1 MPGFSGLSNQ
11 SCERRFLPLG
21 CGVAGSFADAV
32 LPFFFAISSSPGAS
46 FRRLWNRL
54 ISARECAQVRGE
66 INRASF
72 PSPRLGGRGG
82 GTKGSEPGE
91 GDFPNA
97 PDLTRVPLTPIVSRF
112 STTRPPPARRAAG
125 RKEQRGKE
133 E

>member
-72 PSPRLGGRGG
+72 PSPRLRGQGGEDRR
-82 GTKGSEPGE
+82 SEPGE
-91 GDFPNA
+91 GAFPNA
-97 PDLTRVPLTPIVSRF
+97 PDLTRVPLTRIVSPWPAA
-112 STTRPPPARRAAG
+112 RPLPPSRAG
-125 RKEQRGKE
+125 GG
-133 E
+133 